1 MNSLTQFFAILS
13 VALTINAGV
22 VTPFAMQVEIY
33 SSQNPGKFCWK
44 KSYGRGVGTIPTR
57 CSGGKDY
64 ENGLCYTPCKSGYSG
79 NGPLCLQNCPSGYAN
94 HPLSCYKNLL
104 KWFFKK
110 SYGRGV
116 GTIPTSCGNRDYDA
130 GLCYNKCKAGYNG
143 VGPVCWKTCT
153 GNASTDCGAACAT
166 NTDVCVAKIFEQ
178 IVSVLQVAE
187 NIAEMVLTAGGATAL
202 KASAKAALQTFFKTA
217 QAAIAKGA
225 TKEAFIKLAKTL
237 AVKAG
242 ASISESVAEKAYTK
256 AATGSDFKWE
266 DFSALDPTG
275 IADVVIAFTNEIC

>member
-1 MNSLTQFFAILS
+1 
-13 VALTINAGV
+13 
-22 VTPFAMQVEIY
+22 MQVEIY
-33 SSQNPGKFCWK
+33 ASQNGGKFCWK
-44 KSYGRGVGTIPTR
+44 KSYGRGVGTIPNS
-57 CSGGKDY
+57 CKGGKHY
-64 ENGLCYTPCKSGYSG
+64 QNGLCYDPCKSGYSG
-79 NGPLCLQNCPSGYAN
+79 NGPLCLQNCPRGYKN

-116 GTIPTSCGNRDYDA
+116 GTIPTGCGNNDYDA
-130 GLCYNKCKAGYNG
+130 GLCYKNCREGFYG
-143 VGPVCWKTCT
+143 VGPVCWKRCT
-153 GNASTDCGAACAT
+153 GSTGTDCGAACASSS
-166 NTDVCVAKIFEQ
+166 NACAAKVFEQ

-187 NIAEMVLTAGGATAL
+187 NIAEIVVTAGGAAAL
-202 KASAKAALQTFFKTA
+202 KASAKVALQTFFKTA

-237 AVKAG
+237 AIKAG
-242 ASISESVAEKAYTK
+242 AAISESVAEKIYIK

-275 IADVVIAFTNEIC
+275 IADVVIAFTNEVC